1 MFYIVS
7 CNASLVLPRIAC
19 IVSPHDAMVLPYWIW
34 FALFHFMLT
43 GASLLGMA
51 YVISPPSL
59 GHHYWAWFVLFHF
72 MLHLFLLT
80 GHGSYCFISCFTGT
94 SLLGMACIVSFHVL
108 LVPS

>member
-19 IVSPHDAMVLPYWIW
+19 IVSPHDAMVLSYWTW
-34 FALFHFMLT
+34 FASFHFMLT
-43 GASLLGMA
+43 GASLLGMRM
-51 YVISPPSL
+51 
-59 GHHYWAWFVLFHF
+59 LFH
-72 MLHLFLLT
+72 LPHWVIIT
-80 GHGSYCFISCFTGT
+80 GHGLYCFISCFTGT